1 MTAVL
6 NFTETTDGLVFD
18 VGGGA
23 VPVDRWATLDV
34 EAQANVRAQI
44 GTLLRLRDQG
54 DAEECGTNQLLVEHR
69 AVAGLTGREARGLAL
84 PPRFDFQLRLPSE
97 KFTVAEPEFR
107 YRYQVIDRGRPLRF
121 EAPRGC
127 LMRVDGRDRLLPLP
141 IFELITRMEAF
152 NRTPPK
158 RMDDRL
164 RAWGELSKR
173 LPDEVE
179 VDPYLRSIRV
189 VVPESFTLRPFVN
202 PGGEP
207 DFDPELLVHRSDNE
221 QQDKMLPDA
230 RDEDFRA
237 QFRGRRRVKGQYAAG
252 EGWYVCV
259 SEPMKLALE
268 VVHDLQRAPVEVRR
282 AALLNPRGFL
292 ADRLSDRVDALTLE
306 AIFDD
311 RGLGDRVMG
320 IGLWEPKVMPWIDR
334 PTQEWLPPEAVGL
347 RVDDESLEIPKE
359 QLEELRDRVVAGIA
373 AGAPSVLLGDHS
385 VPATHETVAAL
396 DVLIERTSRSE
407 ATGSDSREQPPDDEA
422 PGRVVLLVKDH
433 VTEASFEPEHLTRA
447 GDVAAPSLLRSS
459 LYPHQQVALEWL
471 IGHWKRG
478 SSGALL
484 ADDMGLGKTIESLAF
499 IAWVREQ
506 MLSGLHPL
514 RPVLVV
520 APSGLLQN
528 WRDEAE
534 THLEPE
540 ALGRLLPAYGPEL
553 RSLRDSKLRE
563 LQVGAPVLD
572 LGRLERSDWTLT
584 TYETLRDYQHSFGRV
599 HWSVIVF
606 DETQK
611 IKNPRTAMTDA
622 AKAQRAD
629 FLLAMTGT
637 PVENDLTDLWCIVDT
652 VAPGRLGSLRTF
664 NDAYRRDPETGAEAL
679 RVELQEPRD
688 SALMLRR
695 LKEDHLPNLPV
706 CTVQRMTR
714 EMPSVQAGRYARI
727 AAEAQDARGGS
738 RGAVLKALQKLGST
752 SLHPWLGDP
761 VGELVEDDEFAGA
774 SARVEVLIQLL
785 DEVAARAEKALVFVD
800 RRWMQDRLI
809 PLLQQ
814 RYNLARP
821 PLVINGSISGKKR
834 TQRVNEFQ
842 DREGFDVMLL
852 SPRAG
857 GVGLTLTAANH
868 VIHLSRWWNPA
879 VEDQCTDRVFRIGQ
893 KRDVQVHIPLAVHP
907 EFPDHSFDRRLDDLL
922 ERKRQLCRSAL
933 LPGSLNNADLDGL
946 LGGLGDRSE
955 APGPGDDR

>member
-1 MTAVL
+1 MTAGL

-629 FLLAMTGT
+629 FLAVSKVVKLDRGPWTAWIASNVQRRLPTG
-637 PVENDLTDLWCIVDT
+637 
-652 VAPGRLGSLRTF
+652 PGDWRGGIASR
-664 NDAYRRDPETGAEAL
+664 ATGA
-679 RVELQEPRD
+679 
-688 SALMLRR
+688 SG
-695 LKEDHLPNLPV
+695 
-706 CTVQRMTR
+706 QR
-714 EMPSVQAGRYARI
+714 SH
-727 AAEAQDARGGS
+727 AAQTQGGS
-738 RGAVLKALQKLGST
+738 PSQPPGLHSPAHDSRDAVGTGWQIRS
-752 SLHPWLGDP
+752 
-761 VGELVEDDEFAGA
+761 
-774 SARVEVLIQLL
+774 
-785 DEVAARAEKALVFVD
+785 D
-800 RRWMQDRLI
+800 RCR
-809 PLLQQ
+809 
-814 RYNLARP
+814 
-821 PLVINGSISGKKR
+821 
-834 TQRVNEFQ
+834 
-842 DREGFDVMLL
+842 
-852 SPRAG
+852 SPRRAG
-857 GVGLTLTAANH
+857 GVARCSSQGAAEARVDFAAPMARRSCRRAGRRRRVRGRFGSRGGPHPAARRSRGTSRKGARVRRSKMDAGPTHPALAAALQPRPTAAG
-868 VIHLSRWWNPA
+868 
-879 VEDQCTDRVFRIGQ
+879 DQ
-893 KRDVQVHIPLAVHP
+893 
-907 EFPDHSFDRRLDDLL
+907 RLD
-922 ERKRQLCRSAL
+922 
-933 LPGSLNNADLDGL
+933 
-946 LGGLGDRSE
+946 LGEEAHSTSE
-955 APGPGDDR
+955 